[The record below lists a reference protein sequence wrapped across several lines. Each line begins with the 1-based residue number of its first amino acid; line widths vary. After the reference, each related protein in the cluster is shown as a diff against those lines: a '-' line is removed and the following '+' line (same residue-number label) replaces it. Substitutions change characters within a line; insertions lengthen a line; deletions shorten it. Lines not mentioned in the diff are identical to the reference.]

1 MIDDYRF
8 TSEDLECFP
17 DNDGK
22 RYEIVDGE
30 LYVSKPTHY
39 QHQYACGRLVWLLD
53 AWSRRTNT
61 GVAVIAPGVIFSKY
75 DDVAPDVVWMRRERL
90 LDGLDENGHI
100 RTVPELIA
108 EVLLPSEASQKCDRE
123 AKLALYSRV
132 GVLEYWIVDWMKP
145 QLEIYRREQGA
156 LKQVATLYYNDQL
169 ESPLLPEFT
178 CLVSE
183 LFF

>member
-1 MIDDYRF
+1 MIDDYMF

-17 DNDGK
+17 ENDGK

-39 QHQYACGRLVWLLD
+39 QHQYTCGQLVSLLD
-53 AWSRRTNT
+53 EWSERKGT

-75 DDVAPDVVWMRRERL
+75 DVAPDVVWMRRERL
-90 LDGLDENGHI
+90 LDGLDENGHL
-100 RTVPELIA
+100 RTVPEFIA

-123 AKLALYSRV
+123 AKRALYSRV
-132 GVLEYWIVDWMKP
+132 GVLEYWIVDWMQH
-145 QLEIYRREQGA
+145 QLELYRRGQTA
-156 LKQVATLYYNDQL
+156 LERVAILSYNDQL
-169 ESPLLPEFT
+169 ESPLLPGFS